1 MDDETVAVYNKRASD
16 YFTRFTSPKPG
27 TALINFIKHLP
38 GSGKVLDLGCGPGN
52 SSRHLIDEGYEVEA
66 IDASEEMVRIANEAC
81 GVNARLATFDEIDTS
96 AGYVGVWANFA
107 LLHAPRSDFPRH
119 IASIAKSLSP
129 GGIFHIGMKT
139 GKGEKRDD
147 IGRRYSYF
155 EVGEL
160 EDELVR
166 AGFAILDVQTGEE
179 AGLDGIV
186 APWAILLAEKPSL
199 SE

>member
-16 YFTRFTSPKPG
+16 YYTRFTSPKPG
-27 TALINFIKHLP
+27 TALITFVKHLP

-52 SSRHLIDEGYEVEA
+52 SSRHLIDEGYEVDA
-66 IDASEEMVRIANEAC
+66 IDASEEMVRIANEAYRV
-81 GVNARLATFDEIDTS
+81 GARVATFDDIDTD

-107 LLHAPRSDFPRH
+107 LLHAPRGDFPRH

-129 GGIFHIGMKT
+129 GGIFHLGMKT

-155 EVGEL
+155 EVDEL
-160 EDELVR
+160 ENELVR
-166 AGFAILDVQTGEE
+166 AGFRILGIQTGEE
-179 AGLDGIV
+179 AGLDGVV
-186 APWAILLAEKPSL
+186 APWAILLAEKPVISQ
-199 SE
+199 